1 MGSAHKAGKNDAMK
15 ILKTGHVAVTQGN
28 ADLFQDYEDGG
39 EMWTGEGTR
48 ERRISIVFE
57 RAFAAPPSVHCAL
70 SLWDVDYSTNMR
82 GDVDVDNITPKGF
95 EIVFRTWGNTR
106 VARARA
112 SWMAIG
118 TIIDDDM
125 WEV

>member
-1 MGSAHKAGKNDAMK
+1 
-15 ILKTGHVAVTQGN
+15 
-28 ADLFQDYEDGG
+28 
-39 EMWTGEGTR
+39 
-48 ERRISIVFE
+48 
-57 RAFAAPPSVHCAL
+57 
-70 SLWDVDYSTNMR
+70 MR

-118 TIIDDDM
+118 TVGDEDM
-125 WEV
+125 WDV